1 MRRGGTCPGSGRSR
15 RSEPTVRIRIEKSQH
30 ERWTDLKMRRG
41 FQSDND
47 VSRYLLDLADLADEN
62 VVPR

>member
-1 MRRGGTCPGSGRSR
+1 MRRGGARPGSGRSR
-15 RSEPTVRIRIEKSQH
+15 RSEPTVRIRIEKH

-47 VSRYLLDLADLADEN
+47 VSRYLLNLADLADEN